1 LEWWTRSEVTTREG
15 GTLMPDTNLLL
26 FVSASLALIIVPGP
40 DMIYVL
46 TRGVSQGRSA
56 GLVSAA
62 GVCSGV
68 LVHTAFAAVG
78 LSAILARSAAAF
90 SVVKY
95 AGAAYLVYLGIRAI
109 LDREKF
115 AAHGRVERAGLAIV
129 FRQGV
134 LSNVLNP
141 KVALFFL
148 AFLPQF
154 VDPAT
159 GATGLQMLAFGVA
172 FTFMGLVVLSVVALF
187 SGALGEWLRSR
198 PSFAGALRWLTGS
211 VLVGL
216 GLRLAFPERR

>member
-1 LEWWTRSEVTTREG
+1 
-15 GTLMPDTNLLL
+15 M
-26 FVSASLALIIVPGP
+26 ALIVVPGP
-40 DMIYVL
+40 DMVYVL
-46 TRGVSQGRSA
+46 TRGVSQGRLA

-78 LSAILARSAAAF
+78 LSALLAESAVAF

-95 AGAAYLVYLGIRAI
+95 AGAAYLVYLGVRTI
-109 LDREKF
+109 LDREGMVSSGHSGK
-115 AAHGRVERAGLAIV
+115 AKLATV

-154 VDPAT
+154 VGPAA
-159 GATGLQMLAFGVA
+159 GAMGLQMLGLGAA
-172 FTFMGLVVLSVVALF
+172 FTLMGLVVLSVVALC
-187 SGALGEWLRSR
+187 SGALGEWLVDR
-198 PSFAGALRWLTGS
+198 PTFAGTLRWLTGS

-216 GLRLAFPERR
+216 GLRLAVPGRQ

>member
-1 LEWWTRSEVTTREG
+1 VEL
-15 GTLMPDTNLLL
+15 PDTNLLL
-26 FVSASLALIIVPGP
+26 FLTASLALIVVPGP

-46 TRGVSQGRSA
+46 TRSLSQGRSA
-56 GLVSAA
+56 GLVSAV

-78 LSAILARSAAAF
+78 LSAILAQSAVAF
-90 SVVKY
+90 SVLKY
-95 AGAAYLVYLGIRAI
+95 AGAAYLLYLGIRTI
-109 LDREKF
+109 LDREGF
-115 AAHGRVERAGLAIV
+115 AAPGRAERARLVTV

-154 VDPAT
+154 VDPQA
-159 GATGLQMLAFGVA
+159 GAAGLQMLAFGIA
-172 FTFMGLVVLSVVALF
+172 FTLMGLAVLSVVALF

-198 PSFAGALRWLTGS
+198 SSFAGALRWLTGS

-216 GLRLAFPERR
+216 GLRLAIPDRR

>member
-1 LEWWTRSEVTTREG
+1 
-15 GTLMPDTNLLL
+15 MPDTNLLL
-26 FVSASLALIIVPGP
+26 FLTASLALIVVPGP

-46 TRGVSQGRSA
+46 TRSLSQGRSA
-56 GLVSAA
+56 GLVSAV

-78 LSAILARSAAAF
+78 LSAILAQSAVAF
-90 SVVKY
+90 SVLKY
-95 AGAAYLVYLGIRAI
+95 AGAAYLLYLGIRTI
-109 LDREKF
+109 LDREGF
-115 AAHGRVERAGLAIV
+115 AAPGRAERARLVTV

-154 VDPAT
+154 VDPQA
-159 GATGLQMLAFGVA
+159 GAAGLQMLAFGIA
-172 FTFMGLVVLSVVALF
+172 FTLMGLAVLSVVALF

-198 PSFAGALRWLTGS
+198 SSFAGALRWLTGS

-216 GLRLAFPERR
+216 GLRLAIPDRR

>member
-1 LEWWTRSEVTTREG
+1 ML
-15 GTLMPDTNLLL
+15 DTNLLL
-26 FVSASLALIIVPGP
+26 FFTASLALIVVPGP

-46 TRGVSQGRSA
+46 TRGVSQGRPA

-68 LVHTAFAAVG
+68 LVHTGFAAVG
-78 LSAILARSAAAF
+78 LSAILAQSAVAF

-95 AGAAYLVYLGIRAI
+95 AGAAYLVYLGVRTI
-109 LDREKF
+109 LDREGF
-115 AAHGRVERAGLAIV
+115 ASPGRAERARLSVV

-154 VDPAT
+154 VDPET
-159 GATGLQMLAFGVA
+159 GSAGLQMLAFGAA
-172 FTFMGLVVLSVVALF
+172 FTLISLAFMSVIALC

-198 PSFAGALRWLTGS
+198 PSFADALRWLTGS
-211 VLVGL
+211 VLVAL
-216 GLRLAFPERR
+216 GLRLAIPERR

>member
-1 LEWWTRSEVTTREG
+1 
-15 GTLMPDTNLLL
+15 MNDTNLLL
-26 FVSASLALIIVPGP
+26 FVTASLALILVPGP

-46 TRGVSQGRSA
+46 TRGLSQGRSA

-62 GVCSGV
+62 GVSSGA

-78 LSAILARSAAAF
+78 LSAILAQSALAF

-95 AGAAYLVYLGIRAI
+95 LGAAYLIYLGIRTI
-109 LDREKF
+109 LDRQ
-115 AAHGRVERAGLAIV
+115 ALAVPDRAGRARLRVV

-154 VDPAT
+154 VDPAG
-159 GATGLQMLAFGVA
+159 GASALQMLALGAA
-172 FTFMGLVVLSVVALF
+172 FALMGLAVLCIMALF
-187 SGALGEWLRSR
+187 SGALGDFLKSR
-198 PSFAGALRWLTGS
+198 PSFANALRWLSGG
-211 VLVGL
+211 VLVAL
-216 GLRLAFPERR
+216 GLRLAVPNVR

>member
-1 LEWWTRSEVTTREG
+1 
-15 GTLMPDTNLLL
+15 MPDTNLLL
-26 FVSASLALIIVPGP
+26 FFTASLVLIVVPGP

-46 TRGVSQGRSA
+46 TRSLSQGRSA

-78 LSAILARSAAAF
+78 LSSILAQSAVAF

-95 AGAAYLVYLGIRAI
+95 AGAAYLLYLGIRTI
-109 LDREKF
+109 LDKEGF
-115 AAHGRVERAGLAIV
+115 AAPGRAEKARLATV

-154 VDPAT
+154 VDPAL
-159 GATGLQMLAFGVA
+159 GAAGLQMLALGVA
-172 FTFMGLVVLSVVALF
+172 FTLMGLAVLSVVALF
-187 SGALGEWLRSR
+187 SGALGEWLRGRTSLV
-198 PSFAGALRWLTGS
+198 GALRWLTGS
-211 VLVGL
+211 ILVGL
-216 GLRLAFPERR
+216 GLRLAVPERH

>member
-1 LEWWTRSEVTTREG
+1 MSNA
-15 GTLMPDTNLLL
+15 NLLL
-26 FVSASLALIIVPGP
+26 FFTASVALIMVPGP

-46 TRGVSQGRSA
+46 TRGISQGRVA

-62 GVCSGV
+62 GVCCGI

-78 LSAILARSAAAF
+78 LSAVLTQSSLAF

-95 AGAAYLVYLGIRAI
+95 LGAAYLVYLGVRTILSRESSFVARHNGRA
-109 LDREKF
+109 KPW
-115 AAHGRVERAGLAIV
+115 VV

-154 VDPAT
+154 VDA
-159 GATGLQMLAFGVA
+159 GAGAAGLQMLAFGIA
-172 FTFMGLVVLSVVALF
+172 FTFMGLVIMGVVALF
-187 SGALGEWLRSR
+187 SGTVGEWIGGR
-198 PSFAGALRWLTGS
+198 PFFARLVRWLSGG
-211 VLVGL
+211 VLVAL
-216 GLRLAFPERR
+216 GLRLVVPYRS

>member
-1 LEWWTRSEVTTREG
+1 MS
-15 GTLMPDTNLLL
+15 DANLLL
-26 FVSASLALIIVPGP
+26 FLTASLAVILAPGP
-40 DMIYVL
+40 DMLYVL
-46 TRGVSQGRSA
+46 TRGVSQGRPA
-56 GLVSAA
+56 ALVSAA

-78 LSAILARSAAAF
+78 LSAILARSAVAF

-95 AGAAYLVYLGIRAI
+95 AGAAYLVYLGVRTI
-109 LDREKF
+109 LDKEGF
-115 AAHGRVERAGLAIV
+115 AAPGRAERARLSVV

-154 VDPAT
+154 VDPRA
-159 GATGLQMLAFGVA
+159 GSAGLQMLAFGVA
-172 FTFMGLVVLSVVALF
+172 FYLMGLAVMAVVALC

-198 PSFAGALRWLTGS
+198 RSFAGALRWLTGG

-216 GLRLAFPERR
+216 GLRLAVPERT

>member
-1 LEWWTRSEVTTREG
+1 VDL
-15 GTLMPDTNLLL
+15 PDTNLLL
-26 FVSASLALIIVPGP
+26 FFTASLALIVVPGP

-46 TRGVSQGRSA
+46 TRSLSQGKSA

-78 LSAILARSAAAF
+78 LSAILAQSAVAF

-95 AGAAYLVYLGIRAI
+95 AGAAYLLYLGIRTI
-109 LDREKF
+109 LAKEGF
-115 AAHGRVERAGLAIV
+115 AAPGRAEKARLATV

-154 VDPAT
+154 VDPAL
-159 GATGLQMLAFGVA
+159 GAAGLQMLALGVA
-172 FTFMGLVVLSVVALF
+172 FTLMGLAVLSVVALF
-187 SGALGEWLRSR
+187 SGALGEWLRGRTSLV
-198 PSFAGALRWLTGS
+198 GALRWLTGS
-211 VLVGL
+211 ILVGL
-216 GLRLAFPERR
+216 GLRLAVPERH